1 MDYSASGGIG
11 KKGLSIVDSEAGRKS
26 NSSLHKIFIM
36 CQYINIIRL
45 MRAEPIT
52 MGSSLKPD
60 SWCKVCVRS
69 SIIISKKP
77 SSLTSGVKVET
88 IHWQTRLDDAFH
100 ERRALKKEKT
110 KQKNKQEGMGEKSD
124 HFMNICCCIS
134 ISYSWST
141 CLYRSEFCVKDIKY
155 TRLHREDVICWFL
168 NSTFRAQ
175 DMNGMM
181 GEMETRGT

>member
-1 MDYSASGGIG
+1 MMDYSASGGIG

-88 IHWQTRLDDAFH
+88 IH
-100 ERRALKKEKT
+100 
-110 KQKNKQEGMGEKSD
+110 
-124 HFMNICCCIS
+124 
-134 ISYSWST
+134 
-141 CLYRSEFCVKDIKY
+141 
-155 TRLHREDVICWFL
+155 
-168 NSTFRAQ
+168 
-175 DMNGMM
+175 
-181 GEMETRGT
+181 